1 MLFRSHFLAKA
12 YLWRASELN
21 DNWNSSTKSSDLT
34 NVVKYATEVISK
46 HPLAPNF
53 KDLWNYTEVDGPNE
67 QLNEI
72 ILAAQRTSADA
83 TKGQYGNEQHLY
95 FCSQYRDL
103 PGMARDIA
111 GGREYNRLRTTY
123 YSYNVYNH
131 LNDSRLWKT
140 FRTKQNGNR
149 SAWNARSEE
158 RRVGKECRSR
168 WSPYH

>member
-1 MLFRSHFLAKA
+1 M
-12 YLWRASELN
+12 
-21 DNWNSSTKSSDLT
+21 T

-131 LNDSRLWKT
+131 LNDSRLWK
-140 FRTKQNGNR
+140 R
-149 SAWNARSEE
+149 
-158 RRVGKECRSR
+158 
-168 WSPYH
+168 

>member
-1 MLFRSHFLAKA
+1 M
-12 YLWRASELN
+12 
-21 DNWNSSTKSSDLT
+21 T

-95 FCSQYRDL
+95 FAANTATYQVWPVIL
-103 PGMARDIA
+103 PVGV
-111 GGREYNRLRTTY
+111 NTTVCVPHTILIMY
-123 YSYNVYNH
+123 I
-131 LNDSRLWKT
+131 T
-140 FRTKQNGNR
+140 I
-149 SAWNARSEE
+149 
-158 RRVGKECRSR
+158 
-168 WSPYH
+168 